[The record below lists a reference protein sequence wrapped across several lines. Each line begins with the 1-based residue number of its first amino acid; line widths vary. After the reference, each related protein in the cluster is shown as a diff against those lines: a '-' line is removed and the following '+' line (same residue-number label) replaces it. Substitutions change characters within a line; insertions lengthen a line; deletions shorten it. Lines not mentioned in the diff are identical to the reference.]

1 MVGARSVLLFVSAVF
16 ALGLF
21 GFAQSG
27 SSGSASPVIT
37 GTVTYQARMALPS
50 NAAINVRLEDVT
62 LADAPAKLVAD
73 NMFSAAGQQVPI
85 SFQLP
90 YSLKDVNPS
99 HRYVVRA
106 TIKSGDKLLFT
117 TTQAYP
123 VLTNGAP
130 NTVALVLKPV
140 GGAPAAAK
148 LAAGGL
154 RGTYWMLTE
163 LHGKVVTPASN
174 NPAYI
179 YLDPT
184 ATNYFGSSGCNR
196 ISGTFQLSGNSL
208 QLLGG
213 ATTLMACPEPLMK
226 QEQEFS
232 KALTATGSYQINGN
246 VLELLERKRAVARFE
261 PGKPQQ

>member
-16 ALGLF
+16 ALCLF
-21 GFAQSG
+21 GFAQ
-27 SSGSASPVIT
+27 SGSASPVIT

-62 LADAPAKLVAD
+62 LANAPAKLVAD
-73 NMFSAAGQQVPI
+73 NMFSAAGQQLPI

-90 YSLKDVNPS
+90 YSVKDVNPS

-148 LAAGGL
+148 LAAGAL

-163 LHGKVVTPASN
+163 LHGKSR
-174 NPAYI
+174 
-179 YLDPT
+179 D
-184 ATNYFGSSGCNR
+184 SGEQQ
-196 ISGTFQLSGNSL
+196 SGLHLSGPDGDEL
-208 QLLGG
+208 FRLIGVQQDLGD
-213 ATTLMACPEPLMK
+213 L
-226 QEQEFS
+226 S
-232 KALTATGSYQINGN
+232 I
-246 VLELLERKRAVARFE
+246 ER
-261 PGKPQQ
+261 